1 MNDEPRREPQPG
13 IGDPGPASAPAPASG
28 WSRPPASGSSGGTS
42 GPGGF
47 PAPAPEPQRAATT
60 VAGWIA
66 LAGVVLVLLI
76 GLGRSFIPVVPGIVE
91 AVGPSGIAALHT
103 VIAVVIAA
111 IGLAAAIIGF
121 IGFGRSRVSGR
132 PDHLAL
138 GAGAVG
144 AFVAVEAVLGT
155 LISLIVAV
163 VAGL

>member
-13 IGDPGPASAPAPASG
+13 TGDPAAAPAPASV
-28 WSRPPASGSSGGTS
+28 WSGAPESDWRSGTS

-47 PAPAPEPQRAATT
+47 PAPGPEPQGSAATA
-60 VAGWIA
+60 AGWIA
-66 LAGVVLVLLI
+66 LAGVVLVLLL
-76 GLGRSFIPVVPGIVE
+76 GLGRSFIPGVPGIVE
-91 AVGPSGIAALHT
+91 AVGPSGIAALYT
-103 VIAVVIAA
+103 VITVVTAA

-121 IGFGRSRVSGR
+121 IGFGRSRGSGR